1 MDFMRTG
8 YSILKILNCDYGYFL
23 PHNFKFI
30 VLLSSNNSVLY
41 NLNCAYSSVDLIT
54 CKVPFELLISPHLL
68 QIVRSVSSWS
78 TGFLDMEVVE
88 ESIHEAYIDA
98 ITRAK
103 HYVYIENQF
112 FISLATHNTSVRNL
126 VCETLFK
133 RIMRA
138 HR

>member
-1 MDFMRTG
+1 
-8 YSILKILNCDYGYFL
+8 
-23 PHNFKFI
+23 
-30 VLLSSNNSVLY
+30 VLY
-41 NLNCAYSSVDLIT
+41 NLHCACGSVDLLT
-54 CKVPFELLISPHLL
+54 HKVAFALLISSDLL
-68 QIVRSVSSWS
+68 QTLRSVSSWS
-78 TGFLDMEVVE
+78 IGFLDTETVE

-138 HR
+138 HK

>member
-1 MDFMRTG
+1 M
-8 YSILKILNCDYGYFL
+8 KNFL
-23 PHNFKFI
+23 PHPFEFSI
-30 VLLSSNNSVLY
+30 PLSSYNSVLY
-41 NLNCAYSSVDLIT
+41 NLNCSYSSVNLIT
-54 CKVPFELLISPHLL
+54 CKVPFALLISPHLL
-68 QIVRSVSSWS
+68 QTVRSVSSWS
-78 TGFLDMEVVE
+78 IGFLDTETVE